1 MLNVTANSLGIV
13 FANTYDSLVPDLVQ
27 KRTMASVPFAGR
39 YRMID
44 FSLSG
49 MVNAGIENVAVLVKS
64 NYFSL
69 MDHLGNGR
77 EWDLARKRG
86 GLTIVPPF
94 SRFTSKVYHGR
105 IEAIAD
111 ILGYLESQKEKH
123 VIISDCNIASNIDY
137 ADLIKTHTKT
147 NADVTIVYEKTAIPE
162 NLKQHNQ
169 TFKINGEGRITE
181 ILFNDYK
188 NGEQNVSMNVIIM
201 GREELIMMVRNAMVR
216 NLKSFERDLIAPAL
230 SLLNV
235 QGYEYTGYCAR
246 IHNMQSYFEENMKLI
261 NPDNICKLFPEERPV
276 YTKVRDEA
284 PVRFAID
291 SKATNCVIAD
301 GCLIEGTVENCVL
314 FRGVTISKGA
324 VVKNCVLMQGTQV
337 AENTELS
344 YVVTDKNVQI
354 TEGKKLCGDENF
366 PVFVEKNKIV

>member
-1 MLNVTANSLGIV
+1 MLNVNANSIGII

-27 KRTMASVPFAGR
+27 KRTMASVPFGGR

-86 GLTIVPPF
+86 GLTIIPPF

-105 IEAIAD
+105 IEAISD
-111 ILGYLESQKEKH
+111 ILGYLESQKEKY
-123 VIISDCNIASNIDY
+123 VIISDCNMACSIDY
-137 ADLIKTHTKT
+137 AHLIKTHTKT
-147 NADVTIVYEKTAIPE
+147 NADVTIVYEKTEIPE
-162 NLKQHNQ
+162 NLKQANQ
-169 TFKINGEGRITE
+169 TFKINSDGRITE
-181 ILFNDYK
+181 IRFNDYK
-188 NGEQNVSMNVIIM
+188 SGEQNVSMNVIIM

-230 SLLNV
+230 SLLKV
-235 QGYEYTGYCAR
+235 QGYEYNGYCAR

-261 NPDNICKLFPEERPV
+261 NPENISKLFPEERPV

-284 PVRFAID
+284 PVRFPID
-291 SKATNCVIAD
+291 SKAKNCVIAD

-337 AENTELS
+337 AKDVELS
-344 YVVTDKNVQI
+344 YVVTDKNVSI

>member
-1 MLNVTANSLGIV
+1 MLNVSANALGII
-13 FANTYDSLVPDLVQ
+13 FANTYDSLVPELVQ
-27 KRTMASVPFAGR
+27 KRTMASVPFGGR

-44 FSLSG
+44 FTLSG
-49 MVNAGIENVAVLVKS
+49 MVNAGIENVAVLVKN

-94 SRFTSKVYHGR
+94 SRFSSKVYHGR

-111 ILGYLESQKEKH
+111 VLGYLEAQKEKL
-123 VIISDCNIASNIDY
+123 VIISDCNIAANVDFG
-137 ADLIKTHTKT
+137 DMIKKH
-147 NADVTIVYEKTAIPE
+147 NASGADVTMAYEKTQIPD
-162 NLKQHNQ
+162 NLKKENQ
-169 TFKINGEGRITE
+169 TFKISAEGRISE
-181 ILFNDYK
+181 IRFNDYTS
-188 NGEQNVSMNVIIM
+188 GEQNVSMNVMII

-216 NLKSFERDLIAPAL
+216 NLKSLERDLIAPAL

-235 QGYEYTGYCAR
+235 QGYEFNGYRAR
-246 IHNMQSYFEENMKLI
+246 IHSMQSYFEENMRLI
-261 NPDNICKLFPEERPV
+261 NPDNIGKLFLEERPV

-291 SKATNCVIAD
+291 SHAKNCIVAD
-301 GCLIEGTVENCVL
+301 GCLIEGTVENSVL
-314 FRGVTISKGA
+314 FRGVSISKGA

-337 AENTELS
+337 GANAQLS
-344 YVVTDKNVQI
+344 YVVTDKNVKI
-354 TEGKKLCGDENF
+354 TSDKTICGDANF

>member
-1 MLNVTANSLGIV
+1 MLNVSANALGII

-49 MVNAGIENVAVLVKS
+49 MVNAGIETVAVLVKN

-105 IEAIAD
+105 IEAIND
-111 ILGYLESQKEKH
+111 ILGYLEGQKDKY
-123 VIISDCNIASNIDY
+123 VIISDCNITSNIDFS
-137 ADLIKTHTKT
+137 DLLSTHTT
-147 NADVTIVYEKTAIPE
+147 SGADVTIVYDKTVIDE
-162 NLKQHNQ
+162 NLKKDNQ
-169 TFKINGEGRITE
+169 TFKIDENGRITE
-181 ILFNDYK
+181 IRFNDYK
-188 NGEQNVSMNVIIM
+188 SGEQNVSMNVIVM

-216 NLKSFERDLIAPAL
+216 NLTSFERDLIAPAL
-230 SLLNV
+230 SLLKV
-235 QGYEYTGYCAR
+235 QGYEYSGYKAR
-246 IHNMQSYFEENMKLI
+246 INSMDSYFEENMKLLSPE
-261 NPDNICKLFPEERPV
+261 NLTKLFPEERPV

-284 PVRFAID
+284 PVRFTMD
-291 SKATNCVIAD
+291 SNAKNCIIAD
-301 GCLIEGTVENCVL
+301 GCLIEGTVENSVL
-314 FRGVTISKGA
+314 FRGVTVSKGA
-324 VVKNCVLMQGTQV
+324 VVKNCVLMQGTDV
-337 AENTELS
+337 EKDAKLS
-344 YVVTDKNVQI
+344 YVVTDKNVKI
-354 TEGKKLCGDENF
+354 TEGKMLCGDEKF
-366 PVFVEKNKIV
+366 PVFVDKNKIV